1 MIRIVLV
8 LSCFSFSYGGF
19 AADTVLK
26 LYRPYGAVIDQRIPV
41 VKKQVAGQC
50 DGPSKIAVRE
60 DAWRCL
66 AGGQIYDPCFVEQAK
81 RTKVLCPRSPW
92 AGDAVQI
99 NLASSLS
106 DEGLPTMD
114 MSRNFPWAVELVSGE
129 QCQAVETKEQYD
141 SLPIR
146 YQCTKGS
153 KLIGY
158 LQRCKPVWSMLE
170 QTPSGV
176 ITAEFKRAW
185 F

>member
-1 MIRIVLV
+1 MLV
-8 LSCFSFSYGGF
+8 LCFSSWSLWAV

-26 LYRPYGAVIDQRIPV
+26 LYRPYGAVLEQMIPV
-41 VKKQVAGQC
+41 AKKQLLGQC
-50 DGPSKIAVRE
+50 DGPSKVVVRE

-66 AGGQIYDPCFVEQAK
+66 AEGQVFDPCFVERTK
-81 RTKVLCPRSPW
+81 RTKVLCPKSPW
-92 AGDAVQI
+92 TNDGVQI
-99 NLASSLS
+99 NLDSELT
-106 DEGLPTMD
+106 EEELPTLD

-129 QCQAVETKEQYD
+129 RCQAIDTKEQYD

-146 YQCTKGS
+146 YHCTKGS
-153 KLIGY
+153 KLMGY

-176 ITAEFKRAW
+176 ITAEFKKAW